1 VKFALLTK
9 ATPPWVEWEQK
20 LNLLLLFPTGSGAAK
35 QSEAESE
42 AKRCFFA
49 ELFRKNIGTY
59 FSDN

>member
-42 AKRCFFA
+42 AKRCFFCGTIQ
-49 ELFRKNIGTY
+49 EKYRDIFFR
-59 FSDN
+59 

>member
-42 AKRCFFA
+42 AKRCFF
-49 ELFRKNIGTY
+49 LRNYSGKI
-59 FSDN
+59 